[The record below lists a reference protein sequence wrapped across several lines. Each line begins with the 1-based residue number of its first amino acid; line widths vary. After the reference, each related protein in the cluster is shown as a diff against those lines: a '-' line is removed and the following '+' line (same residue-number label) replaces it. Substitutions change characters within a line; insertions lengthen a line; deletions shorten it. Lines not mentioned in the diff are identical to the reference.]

1 MNRKKNLGKMSREI
15 QEIRHDLGRL
25 SNDAHGLIAAT
36 VNVADGKVTE
46 ARERL
51 ANALEHGRKSY
62 GRVRDLAVAGT
73 REASEAVHRHPY
85 QALGVGLGIAAL
97 LGYLIVRRCSSD
109 DD

>member
-1 MNRKKNLGKMSREI
+1 LESGLKRDRLDPEEPPNVNIRAKRKT
-15 QEIRHDLGRL
+15 QFL
-25 SNDAHGLIAAT
+25 S
-36 VNVADGKVTE
+36 VV
-46 ARERL
+46 
-51 ANALEHGRKSY
+51 